1 MEDFVYII
9 LIIIWLLVSFL
20 RRKPKKADPA
30 TTRKPASGRKETT
43 APEGEVSMEEMLED
57 FFGTGKKKQ
66 EKKPKAEPVY
76 EAAERRERADR
87 SEERRWD
94 NKESASRWD
103 PARDRT
109 EMASDQDPELE
120 KFEGAR
126 GVSDDF
132 EFSTEGKIETIDD
145 LIKSHQKEEAMR
157 MAEEEEQMAYHD
169 SLQEFDLRNAVVF
182 SEILN
187 RKYN

>member
-30 TTRKPASGRKETT
+30 TTQKPSSGRKESPAT
-43 APEGEVSMEEMLED
+43 EGEVSMEEMLED

-76 EAAERRERADR
+76 EAAERKERADR
-87 SEERRWD
+87 SDDRRWD
-94 NKESASRWD
+94 TKRSESSWD
-103 PARDRT
+103 SPGDRI
-109 EMASDQDPELE
+109 EKASDQDPKLE

-145 LIKSHQKEEAMR
+145 LIKSHQREEAMR
-157 MAEEEEQMAYHD
+157 MAEEEEQMAHHD
-169 SLQEFDLRNAVVF
+169 AFPEFDLRNAVIF